1 MLRGRQDVST
11 HLDPGDRV
19 PALRIRPANAEP
31 VNEGADWVLYWMIS
45 ARRARFNFALQRAAG
60 WARHLGRPLL
70 VFEPLR
76 CGYRWASD
84 RLHGFIID
92 GMADNA
98 AAFAARGTAYLPYL
112 EPEPGAGSGLLEA
125 LAENAAVVVTDEFPT
140 FFLPKMVAAAAAR
153 LPVRLEVV
161 DSNGLLPMAAVDRE
175 FATAYAFRRFLQ
187 KNLPGHLD
195 HMPLED
201 PLAEELP
208 NAPAIP
214 ARIAASWPSANPD
227 LLGGGA
233 VALGAFPIDH
243 GVARTPLRGGSAAA
257 AAILQRFLERRL
269 ARYDEERNR
278 PEVEAT
284 SGLSPYLH
292 FGHLSAH
299 EVFLEVMCRERW
311 TAEDVVPPA
320 NGRRAGWWGVG
331 DNAEAFLDQVV
342 TWRELGFNVC
352 SQRAD
357 HDRWESLPA
366 WAQRTLT
373 EHVLDEREHT
383 YSVDQ
388 FTAAAT
394 HDPLWNAA
402 QNQLVREGTIHNY
415 LRMLWGKKILE
426 WTSEP
431 REALEVMI
439 ELNNRFALDGR
450 DPNSYTGIFWV
461 LGRHDRPWG
470 PERPVFGKV
479 RYMSSANTARKYP
492 VRSYLEKYGER
503 S

>member
-1 MLRGRQDVST
+1 VTSIDET
-11 HLDPGDRV
+11 GDRV
-19 PALRIRPANAEP
+19 PALRIRPANAGP
-31 VNEGADWVLYWMIS
+31 VNRDADWVVYWMIS
-45 ARRARFNFALQRAAG
+45 SRRARFNFALQRAAG
-60 WARHLGRPLL
+60 WARFLGKPLL

-76 CGYRWASD
+76 CGYPWASD
-84 RLHGFIID
+84 RLHGFVID
-92 GMADNA
+92 GMVDNA
-98 AAFAARGTAYLPYL
+98 AAFAGGGATYLPYL
-112 EPEPGAGSGLLEA
+112 EPRPGYGSGLLEA
-125 LAENAAVVVTDEFPT
+125 LAENAAVVVTDDFPT
-140 FFLPKMVAAAAAR
+140 FFLPKMVAAAASR
-153 LPVRLEVV
+153 LPVRLEAV
-161 DSNGLLPMAAVDRE
+161 DSNGLLPMAAADRE

-187 KNLPGHLD
+187 KNLAGHLD
-195 HMPLED
+195 QLPLED
-201 PLAEELP
+201 PLDGDLP
-208 NAPAIP
+208 AAVSLP
-214 ARIAASWPSANPD
+214 ARITTSWPTAAAD
-227 LLGGGA
+227 LLNGGA
-233 VALGAFPIDH
+233 VALDAFPIDH
-243 GVARTPLRGGSAAA
+243 DVARTRLRGGAAA
-257 AAILQRFLERRL
+257 AAAALQRFLENRL
-269 ARYDEERNR
+269 GRYNQERNR
-278 PEVEAT
+278 PELEAT

-292 FGHLSAH
+292 FGHISAH
-299 EVFLEVMCRERW
+299 EVFLEVMRRERW
-311 TAEDVVPPA
+311 TADDVVPPA

-383 YSVDQ
+383 YSLDQ
-388 FTAAAT
+388 FAAAAT

-402 QNQLVREGTIHNY
+402 QTQLVREGTIHNY

-426 WTSEP
+426 WTTEP

-450 DPNSYTGIFWV
+450 DPNSSTGIFWV

-470 PERPVFGKV
+470 PERPVFGKI
-479 RYMSSANTARKYP
+479 RYMSSANTARKFP
-492 VRSYLEKYGER
+492 VRGYLEKYGER